1 MVDRFAAN
9 VRVKGLEE
17 EEVAKLDAAAGFT
30 SADEKKQDLE
40 ATHEFS
46 TKLKPCRNQAFD
58 SPLISHA
65 TCLTLSKNFRAKGDR
80 VYAALLARV
89 RLGKHTADDIKFL
102 LGARCDH
109 HACDHSTPS

>member
-1 MVDRFAAN
+1 MDRFASN
-9 VRVKGLEE
+9 VRVKDLEDS
-17 EEVAKLDAAAGFT
+17 EVARLDAAAGFT
-30 SADEKKQDLE
+30 SATEKKHDLE

-46 TKLKPCRNQAFD
+46 TKLKPCKNQAFD

-65 TCLTLSKNFRAKGDR
+65 TCLTLSKNFRAKGDK

-89 RLGKHTADDIKFL
+89 RLGKHTADDIEFL
-102 LGARCDH
+102 LGARCDQ